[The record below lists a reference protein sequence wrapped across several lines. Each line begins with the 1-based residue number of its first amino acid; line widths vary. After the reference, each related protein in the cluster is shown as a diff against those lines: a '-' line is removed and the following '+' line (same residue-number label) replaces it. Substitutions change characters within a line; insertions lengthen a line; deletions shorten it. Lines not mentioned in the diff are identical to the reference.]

1 MDKAKIIRG
10 IHKILFVF
18 EENNY
23 EGYYSYLTHQIVK
36 LSEYENEVISQ
47 NIRLLKGLRNMG
59 EEVVHFDVRQ
69 TIIHIMNDL
78 NRRL

>member
-23 EGYYSYLTHQIVK
+23 EGYYSYLTHQTVK